1 MRKFKLKIF
10 DWIYNKINETEL
22 FYYIFGRKEY
32 IETIL
37 NYIEQILE
45 NWCLIKYSSIM
56 NQEDSV
62 KLYRNKLFSI
72 FEKINF
78 IRFKDSKENC
88 LRIVN
93 DIFNQCDLYDDKKI
107 IFEIVKSRL
116 VDKEK
121 IKEDSILKQ
130 VVSSCYD
137 SLDDI
142 ADIISSI
149 NDLDKAKEYINNI

>member
-1 MRKFKLKIF
+1 MRKVKLKIF

-149 NDLDKAKEYINNI
+149 NDLDKEKEYINNI